1 MLDFL
6 GSRGSFTGSDNFEYV
21 AKVASRGVFPQALGA
36 PQLGLEMVADL
47 NEGGLSQQA
56 HFRILSTC

>member
-6 GSRGSFTGSDNFEYV
+6 GSRGSFTRSDNFEYV

-36 PQLGLEMVADL
+36 PQLGVGDL
-47 NEGGLSQQA
+47 
-56 HFRILSTC
+56 I